1 MTMTPPVGI
10 HILSSLYSCEKIN
23 SLDKKTLSEK
33 ITRLL
38 HNNQLTKLGEFY
50 HEFEGGGVTALI
62 ALAESHLALHTWPEL
77 SYLTLEIYVCNYS
90 RDNSAAAEQVHSGL
104 ISFLEPGRV
113 ETHRIHR

>member
-1 MTMTPPVGI
+1 MNMTPPVGI
-10 HILSSLYSCEKIN
+10 HILSSLYACEKVN
-23 SLDKKTLSEK
+23 SLEKEALSAK
-33 ITRLL
+33 ITQLL
-38 HNNQLTKLGEFY
+38 HDNQLTKLGEFF
-50 HEFEGGGVTALI
+50 HEFEGGGITALI

-90 RDNSAAAEQVHSGL
+90 RDNTEAAELVHAGL